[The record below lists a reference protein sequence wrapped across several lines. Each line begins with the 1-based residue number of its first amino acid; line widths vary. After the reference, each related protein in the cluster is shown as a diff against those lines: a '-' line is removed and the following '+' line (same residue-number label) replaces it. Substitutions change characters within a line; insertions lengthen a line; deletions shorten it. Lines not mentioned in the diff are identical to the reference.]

1 MGGVRI
7 VRILGLVLGGG
18 VGLGGGCR
26 ERAEAVQNESQLRQ
40 VVQQMVPAV
49 ERATGLTF
57 KRPPVVQRRTR
68 AQVRDYVIHKFD
80 SDLPP
85 AELAGAQA
93 AYRMFGLLPDTLD
106 LRATL
111 VDLYTE
117 QVAGYFDP
125 DSATLYV
132 AADVDSPLVRMTVS
146 HELIHALQAQ
156 YLDLD
161 SVLQQK
167 RHNDRRSAAQAI
179 LEGQATLAQILVMMP
194 EQQTEGLPS
203 FWETRKVFRTQMAQ
217 MREYAHA
224 PLWLRETLIFPYL
237 AGADFVRWFDGRHPG
252 HQPFGAAMPVST
264 EQILHPDRYDGHDNP
279 TVLEFTG
286 SDRAVRYED
295 DLGEFEI
302 RLLFE
307 QLLGDTAE
315 AQAPQLASGWNGDRY
330 RVLPAEKGQDAL
342 VWYSVWN
349 DAATAARFA
358 RGLERA
364 WSRRWGAGAAGSRRS
379 RIDRLTIDGSP
390 GVRLVDAPAG
400 WAGWRAIPAIRIAP

>member
-1 MGGVRI
+1 
-7 VRILGLVLGGG
+7 
-18 VGLGGGCR
+18 
-26 ERAEAVQNESQLRQ
+26 
-40 VVQQMVPAV
+40 
-49 ERATGLTF
+49 
-57 KRPPVVQRRTR
+57 
-68 AQVRDYVIHKFD
+68 
-80 SDLPP
+80 
-85 AELAGAQA
+85 
-93 AYRMFGLLPDTLD
+93 MFGLPPDTLD
-106 LRATL
+106 LRATRYAW
-111 VDLYTE
+111 YTE
-117 QVAGYFDP
+117 QVEGYFAP
-125 DSATLYV
+125 DSPTFSV
-132 AADVDSPLVRMTVS
+132 AADVASPLVRMTVS

-224 PLWLRETLIFPYL
+224 PLWLPETLIFPYL

-264 EQILHPDRYDGHDNP
+264 EQILHPDRYDGRDNP

-295 DLGEFEI
+295 DLGEFEM

-307 QLLGDTAE
+307 QLLGETAE
-315 AQAPQLASGWNGDRY
+315 GQAPQLASGWNGDRY
-330 RVLPAEKGQDAL
+330 RVLPAGNGQDAL

-349 DAATAARFA
+349 AAATAARFA

-364 WSRRWGAGAAGSRRS
+364 WPGRWGAGAGGGGRS
-379 RIDRLTIDGSP
+379 GIGRFPTDGTPRGRLA
-390 GVRLVDAPAG
+390 DAPAG
-400 WAGWRAIPAIRIAP
+400 WAR

>member
-1 MGGVRI
+1 MTGWR
-7 VRILGLVLGGG
+7 LVALLAAGAA
-18 VGLGGGCR
+18 CQ
-26 ERAEAVQNESQLRQ
+26 ERAREVRSEAELKQAVD
-40 VVQQMVPAV
+40 QMMPAV
-49 ERATGLTF
+49 ERATGLKF
-57 KRPPVVQRRTR
+57 RRHPLVLRRTR
-68 AQVRDYVIHKFD
+68 TQVRDYVIHKFD

-111 VDLYTE
+111 VDLLTE
-117 QVAGYFDP
+117 QVAGYYDP

-132 AADVDSPLVRMTVS
+132 AADVDSQLVRTTVS

-167 RHNDRRSAAQAI
+167 RQNDRRSAAQAI

-217 MREYAHA
+217 MREFAHA

-237 AGADFVRWFDGRHPG
+237 AGADFVRWYDGSHPG
-252 HQPFGAAMPVST
+252 RQPFGAAMPVST

-315 AQAPQLASGWNGDRY
+315 AQAPLLASGWNGDRY
-330 RVLPAEKGQDAL
+330 RVMPAGDGSDAL

-358 RGLERA
+358 EGLERA
-364 WSRRWGAGAAGSRRS
+364 WAHRWGAG
-379 RIDRLTIDGSP
+379 
-390 GVRLVDAPAG
+390 V
-400 WAGWRAIPAIRIAP
+400 